1 MKGRGKFH
9 VGTSGWHYEGWSGP
23 FYPEGLPK
31 RAFLSFYAKHFHTVE
46 INNSFYRIPGEDTLK
61 TWAETVPDGFV
72 FAVKA
77 SRYITHMKKLKD
89 AKESVSF
96 LLKHIEVLD
105 GKLGPVLFQ
114 LPPRWRFDAGRFR
127 HFLEVLPAGHRYA
140 VELRDRSWQ
149 NPAACELMKKH
160 GVAFCIYDLA
170 GYQSPREIT
179 ADFVYIRLHGP
190 GGAYRGEY
198 GPSALSRWA
207 DDIFVWAGQG
217 RDVYCYFD
225 NDEAGYAVQNALSL
239 RAMTTTLGSGT
250 GPRRSTKGFR
260 TPAVSDAADRGDER

>member
-23 FYPEGLPK
+23 FYPENLPK

-127 HFLEVLPAGHRYA
+127 HFLEALPAGHRYA

-198 GPSALSRWA
+198 GPSALSGWA